1 MSQFNDALS
10 RSHHTKE
17 VVTKLRKDIILGKY
31 KPGTRL
37 IEAKLAEQL
46 GISRAP
52 IRTSLQLLAQ
62 EGLVMNLANGGT
74 EVIGCSTKD
83 IKDIFEL
90 RLLLEKTALQS
101 TFNKPVFRY
110 RPLFDAMDLLESYKD
125 RTDEATSEVTSSLD
139 IAFHRSLILMAD
151 NNAMTVAWNTMSNT
165 IQAILEITNMT
176 ASTFEQFCDGH
187 RKLADMIVQKNEACL
202 EELERHIMNALNI
215 IVERIEK
222 NAY

>member
-1 MSQFNDALS
+1 MSNYNDALS

-17 VVTKLRKDIILGKY
+17 VVTQLRKDIILGKH

-37 IEAKLAEQL
+37 IEAKLAEQM

-62 EGLVMNLANGGT
+62 EGLVMNLTNGGT
-74 EVIGCSTKD
+74 EVIGCSPKD

-101 TFNKPVFRY
+101 TFHNPVFRY

-125 RTDEATSEVTSSLD
+125 RTDEVTSEVTSNLD
-139 IAFHRSLILMAD
+139 IVFHRSLILMAD
-151 NNAMTVAWNTMSNT
+151 NNAMTVAWNTMANT

-176 ASTFEQFCDGH
+176 TSTFEEFCDGH
-187 RKLADMIVQKNEACL
+187 RRLADMIVQKNEASL
-202 EELERHIMNALNI
+202 KELEFHITNAMNI
-215 IVERIEK
+215 IIERIEK
-222 NAY
+222 NMY

>member
-1 MSQFNDALS
+1 MSHFNDALS
-10 RSHHTKE
+10 RSHHTMG
-17 VVTKLRKDIILGKY
+17 VITQLRKDIILGKY

-37 IEAKLAEQL
+37 IEAKLAEQM

-52 IRTSLQLLAQ
+52 VRTSLQLLAQ
-62 EGLVMNLANGGT
+62 EGLVLNLTNGGT

-90 RLLLEKTALQS
+90 RLLLEKTALQR
-101 TFNKPVFRY
+101 TFENPVFRY

-125 RTDEATSEVTSSLD
+125 RTNEVTSEVTSNLD

-151 NNAMTVAWNTMSNT
+151 NNAMTVAWNTMANT

-176 ASTFEQFCDGH
+176 TSSFEEFCDAH
-187 RKLADMIVQKNEACL
+187 RSLADMIVQKNEACFA
-202 EELERHIMNALNI
+202 ELEHHITNAMNI
-215 IVERIEK
+215 IVERMERNK
-222 NAY
+222 Y